1 MLSTTWAMTM
11 SSEATSPSSSNYFAN
26 GFKQW
31 ATTSV
36 KNTWLKKR
44 YLCILVP
51 STPDMKLNQKL
62 LGIYSIYSNKS

>member
-1 MLSTTWAMTM
+1 MLFTTWAMTM
-11 SSEATSPSSSNYFAN
+11 SSEATSPSSSNYFVDLK
-26 GFKQW
+26 FKQW

-36 KNTWLKKR
+36 KKTWLKKR

-62 LGIYSIYSNKS
+62 LGIYSNKS